1 MNAKNINAP
10 SQTDWERLE
19 RMNDDEIDYSD
30 IPPLTN
36 EFFQRA
42 KLYVPPQRAV
52 ILDADVFEWVEQQGN
67 SPQIIVNTI
76 MRKQMKRHARQG
88 KKLSRVSS

>member
-1 MNAKNINAP
+1 
-10 SQTDWERLE
+10 
-19 RMNDDEIDYSD
+19 MNDDEIDYSD

-52 ILDADVFEWVEQQGN
+52 ILDADVFEWVEQQG
-67 SPQIIVNTI
+67 I
-76 MRKQMKRHARQG
+76 AR
-88 KKLSRVSS
+88 R

>member
-1 MNAKNINAP
+1 MRLE
-10 SQTDWERLE
+10 TDWERLE
-19 RMNDDEIDYSD
+19 RMNDDEIDYTD

-52 ILDADVFEWVEQQGN
+52 VLDADVFEWVEQQGQN
-67 SPQIIVNTI
+67 PQVTVNTMI
-76 MRKQMKRHARQG
+76 RNQMKRQARQG
-88 KKLSRVSS
+88 KKLSRVALS